1 MECAVYYCDY
11 RTVAHL
17 GKEWRPVDCGMVMSY
32 APEARRV
39 DIQVDPDRMD
49 AWRKEPFF
57 TQIKLIAENALRG
70 QGYLIVWQGNEAIA
84 VLPDREVNLGQVQ
97 QDTMITVTRN
107 DTPLGVTYNVAL
119 TTHDD
124 PQEG

>member
-84 VLPDREVNLGQVQ
+84 VLPTLVDDGLNAAMKLLHTRA
-97 QDTMITVTRN
+97 DTEET
-107 DTPLGVTYNVAL
+107 
-119 TTHDD
+119 
-124 PQEG
+124 